1 MVNPTTFYRQ
11 PLLTSST
18 ESELDNCDEGNDD
31 GDDCDGEG
39 EIIDDIL
46 DDSVEM
52 WFTLHSV
59 SSSVCKTKMVTL

>member
-11 PLLTSST
+11 PLLTSSN
-18 ESELDNCDEGNDD
+18 ESELDNCVEGNDD
-31 GDDCDGEG
+31 GDDCGGEG

-52 WFTLHSV
+52 
-59 SSSVCKTKMVTL
+59 

>member
-39 EIIDDIL
+39 EITVSYTHLTLPTIL
-46 DDSVEM
+46 LV
-52 WFTLHSV
+52 
-59 SSSVCKTKMVTL
+59 